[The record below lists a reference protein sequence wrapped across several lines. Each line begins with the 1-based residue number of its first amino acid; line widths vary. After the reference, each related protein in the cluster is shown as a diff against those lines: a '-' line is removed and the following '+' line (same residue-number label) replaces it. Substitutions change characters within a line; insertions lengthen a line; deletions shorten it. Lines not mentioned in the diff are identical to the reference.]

1 MCVCVSGGN
10 SSVVADAQVSM
21 RLARQV
27 KRGHLFVC
35 VPMERRRAETSRLAG
50 RREGGCVLYS
60 SERDFG
66 FGGTEHSFL
75 NADFL
80 LVSLLFSLFFLSE
93 LKLTPQV
100 NKKKKNLVNARER

>member
-1 MCVCVSGGN
+1 
-10 SSVVADAQVSM
+10 M

-27 KRGHLFVC
+27 KRGHLFVCVC

>member
-1 MCVCVSGGN
+1 MCERGGN

-27 KRGHLFVC
+27 KRGHLFVCVC

-100 NKKKKNLVNARER
+100 NKNKK